1 MTRRLLGELPVE
13 VAVLTAIAFSV
24 AVGFGIVTPVITLFA
39 SQFGVG
45 LVAAGAVVSVFAAM
59 RLASGLLGGRL
70 VETFAE
76 RSVLAVGLAI
86 VALSSAAAGAAQ
98 NYAQLLVM
106 RGLGG
111 VGSAMFTVS
120 SVALMYRVVHPGL
133 RGRAAGLIQGGFLL
147 GGVSGPAIGGLL
159 AGISL
164 RAPFFVYA
172 GTLAVATVIAW
183 FALRRA
189 ARARAA
195 QDPGNRHEPASTR
208 LRDALRSRA
217 YQAALMTNL
226 GTGWALFGIRSSLV
240 PLYVAD
246 TLGLSTTWIG
256 VGFGVSAAVQA
267 VLLLPA
273 GRFVDMVGRRPAM
286 VAGGTVAAASLLL
299 LALWQQPLGFLVAMA
314 AYGLGAALL
323 GTAPAAVVG
332 DVVGHRGG
340 MVVAVSQM
348 ASDVG
353 AIVGPLVAGLLA
365 QRGSFSLAFVASAAV
380 VGLGALLST
389 RMPETGRRLDG
400 PPRRGGAASSRV
412 DPDADVPS
420 QA

>member
-1 MTRRLLGELPVE
+1 MSRRLLGGLPVE
-13 VAVLTAIAFSV
+13 VTVLTAVSFSV

-39 SQFGVG
+39 SEFGVG
-45 LVAAGAVVSVFAAM
+45 VVAAGAVVSVFAGM

-70 VETFAE
+70 VDRFAE
-76 RSVLAVGLAI
+76 RSVLTAGLAI

-98 NYAQLLVM
+98 SYPQLLVM

-120 SVALMYRVVHPGL
+120 AVALMYRVVAPDL

-147 GGVSGPAIGGLL
+147 GGVSGPALGGLL
-159 AGISL
+159 AEVSL

-172 GTLAVATVIAW
+172 GTLSVATAIAW
-183 FALRRA
+183 FALRRSAHTPATDA
-189 ARARAA
+189 AGR
-195 QDPGNRHEPASTR
+195 PEPAPTR
-208 LRDALRSRA
+208 LRDAVRSPA
-217 YQAALMTNL
+217 YRAALVTNL

-246 TLGLSTTWIG
+246 ALGLSTTWIG
-256 VGFGVSAAVQA
+256 LGFGVSAAVQA
-267 VLLLPA
+267 LLLLPA
-273 GRFVDMVGRRPAM
+273 GRFVDTVGRKPAM
-286 VAGGTVAAASLLL
+286 VAGGTVAAGSLLL
-299 LALWQQPLGFLVAMA
+299 LALWQQPAGFLAAMA
-314 AYGLGAALL
+314 AYGVGAALL

-353 AIVGPLVAGLLA
+353 AIVGPLLAGLLA
-365 QRGSFSLAFVASAAV
+365 QRGSFGLAFVVSAAV
-380 VGLGALLST
+380 VGLGALLSL
-389 RMPETGRRLDG
+389 RMPETGGRPSPG
-400 PPRRGGAASSRV
+400 PAGPASSRV

-420 QA
+420 RL